1 MHYVGQPVRV
11 QFACE
16 KFARAWG
23 GFARPGYCISGL
35 RNCRGEMKK
44 AFLIVAAIVVAMVV
58 GWELTEYVAQLPGNM
73 PDFLDDSI
81 RWSLNATGAARLENT
96 DDIETIAFLVVFAVC
111 FALVGMA
118 EGVLWAVV
126 RRVRSK

>member
-1 MHYVGQPVRV
+1 
-11 QFACE
+11 
-16 KFARAWG
+16 
-23 GFARPGYCISGL
+23 
-35 RNCRGEMKK
+35 MKK
-44 AFLIVAAIVVAMVV
+44 AFLIVAAIVVAVVV